1 MGDTE
6 KTQKVGFFK
15 GVSIEFKKIAWLDK
29 VSLMKQSVAVVG
41 ISVVVGVIITLLD
54 TVIQFGLKYL
64 TM

>member
-15 GVSIEFKKIAWLDK
+15 GIKQEFKKITWLDK
-29 VSLMKQSVAVVG
+29 TAMLKQSVAVVG
-41 ISVVVGVIITLLD
+41 ISVVVGAIIVLLD